1 MFEPCQGKVGNTR
14 HSMPWSKNLTCKS
27 AHGPVWPLLCPD
39 EYLTFMFKKVEV
51 LRKIGRVY
59 SIAYQKVVPNIDIE
73 LLHISISKFWYCNEN
88 EYHYEHE
95 MNKVEYVDK

>member
-39 EYLTFMFKKVEV
+39 EYLTFMLKKVEAI
-51 LRKIGRVY
+51 LENGSLY
-59 SIAYQKVVPNIDIE
+59 NTEYQK
-73 LLHISISKFWYCNEN
+73 
-88 EYHYEHE
+88 
-95 MNKVEYVDK
+95 